1 LDSVPGIG
9 PARRKALLRHFGSLE
24 HIRAASLTELLQADG
39 MTRPAAQSVKELL

>member
-1 LDSVPGIG
+1 MPGIG